1 MAEPKYVYKRF
12 NLNVDQAE
20 KSYPKT
26 FNLDK
31 TIKLVRGIVMSSS
44 LPMLIY
50 YRGTQQIVIAG
61 DEIIPEDFE
70 SKILMSG
77 VSVPPEDKFLDMG
90 NNLLAGNGEI
100 KILYK
105 DEENALAPFQPYQ
118 VRLILKC
125 ELI

>member
-31 TIKLVRGIVMSSS
+31 TIKLVKGIVMSSS
-44 LPMLIY
+44 HPMLIY

-61 DEIIPEDFE
+61 DEIFPEDFE

-77 VSVPPEDKFLDMG
+77 VSVPPEDKFLDLG
-90 NNLLAGNGEI
+90 NNLLAGNGEV